1 MYKSL
6 LPELKPLI
14 FEGKSGVLHINHQE
28 KDHARLYLKEGLIEQ
43 VETNNLQGT
52 KAVDTCLKWVS
63 IEIHFE
69 EGETNDYYPDDK
81 IDTNSILSYLE
92 KAHHNVRVIK
102 QYLENNDA
110 VLQIDTDKLSSAKG
124 LNQESLKTALYLN
137 GQSSLQNVIDQTGQ
151 PERTILIHACRLL
164 NSNCARIIPNK
175 KTLPKEVRIEF
186 LRALNDKVM
195 ELVGPVGPILI
206 DDAMAA
212 IDTEPYSLTQEELPL
227 IIAEIVSNMDIS
239 EGDELTI
246 WSNNYLE
253 DTP

>member
-14 FEGKSGVLHINHQE
+14 FEGKSGVLHIKHQN

-69 EGETNDYYPDDK
+69 EGETSDYFPDDK
-81 IDTNSILSYLE
+81 IDTNAILSYLE

-102 QYLENNDA
+102 QYLKNNDA
-110 VLQIDTDKLSSAKG
+110 ILQIDTGKLSSAKG
-124 LNQESLKTALYLN
+124 LNQDVLKTAIFLN
-137 GQSSLQNVIDQTGQ
+137 GQSSLQEIIDQIGQ

-164 NSNCARIIPNK
+164 NSKCAKIIPNK
-175 KTLPKEVRIEF
+175 TTLDKEVRIEF
-186 LRALNDKVM
+186 LRSLNDKVM

-212 IDTEPYSLTQEELPL
+212 INTEPYSLTREELPL
-227 IIAEIVSNMDIS
+227 IIAEIAGNMDIS

-246 WSNNYLE
+246 WSSYYLE
-253 DTP
+253 ETP